1 MENCP
6 YCKEDERDKVEE
18 VIIVF
23 KRSNPK
29 AYGYPEVCNW
39 VKTYTINFCPICKRK
54 FDYSTEKG
62 GGQE

>member
-6 YCKEDERDKVEE
+6 YCKEDERDKIEE

-23 KRSNPK
+23 KRNNPK

-39 VKTYTINFCPICKRK
+39 VKTYAVNFCPICKRK
-54 FDYSTEKG
+54 LDPNRERREEK
-62 GGQE
+62 